1 MGINYKPLWKL
12 LIDKE
17 TTKSELI
24 EKIGI
29 APSTFSKMTRNEY
42 VSMDILV
49 RIFSVLR
56 CQLSD
61 IVEVELGST
70 SKGKWELMK
79 RKLKKRCKMLR
90 NSINHNEKVKSNELN
105 QKS

>member
-1 MGINYKPLWKL
+1 MSINYKPLWKL

-17 TTKSELI
+17 ITKSELR
-24 EKIGI
+24 EKTGI

-49 RIFSVLR
+49 RICSVLK

-61 IVEVELGST
+61 IVEVELRNI
-70 SKGKWELMK
+70 SKE
-79 RKLKKRCKMLR
+79 
-90 NSINHNEKVKSNELN
+90 N
-105 QKS
+105 

>member
-1 MGINYKPLWKL
+1 MSINYKPLWKL

-17 TTKSELI
+17 ITKSELRV
-24 EKIGI
+24 KTGI

-49 RIFSVLR
+49 RICSVLK

-61 IVEVELGST
+61 IVEVELGSIY
-70 SKGKWELMK
+70 GE
-79 RKLKKRCKMLR
+79 
-90 NSINHNEKVKSNELN
+90 N
-105 QKS
+105 